1 MTMPIAAYHHRARG
15 GRHDTCNDQVVGAI
29 LSGWRYDISG
39 IPKDLRG
46 DYETHLSEC
55 SYCRR
60 RQRLHRMVDLLLLSA
75 TTLSF
80 AAFLLAA
87 LVMHR
92 LEAYSHITTL
102 HVHLHGEGATALTR
116 IPDSIAISLETVA
129 CTGVFISLLLWVLVA
144 IATPIPN
151 VLATMFRERSIS
163 PDLSDDERERLRK
176 QAA

>member
-1 MTMPIAAYHHRARG
+1 MMAKNPTYSRAS
-15 GRHDTCNDQVVGAI
+15 HPDTCNDPVVGAI

-39 IPKDLRG
+39 ISSELRV
-46 DYETHLSEC
+46 DYEAHLYDC
-55 SYCRR
+55 AHCRR
-60 RQRLHRMVDLLLLSA
+60 RQRLHRTVDVLLLAA

-92 LEAYSHITTL
+92 VEAMTHIGN
-102 HVHLHGEGATALTR
+102 HVQLHLHEQGVATHFRLPSAIT
-116 IPDSIAISLETVA
+116 ISLEAVA
-129 CTGVFISLLLWVLVA
+129 VAGVVVSMLLWTLVT

-151 VLATMFRERSIS
+151 MIATIFRERIS
-163 PDLSDDERERLRK
+163 PELRERLRK

>member
-1 MTMPIAAYHHRARG
+1 MPFTAHSRAS
-15 GRHDTCNDQVVGAI
+15 RHEACTDQVIGAI

-46 DYETHLSEC
+46 DYEEHLVAC
-55 SYCRR
+55 PYCKK
-60 RQRLHRMVDLLLLSA
+60 RQRLHRTVDLLLISV

-92 LEAYSHITTL
+92 LEAYSHISAVT
-102 HVHLHGEGATALTR
+102 VHLHNGAEFRR

-129 CTGVFISLLLWVLVA
+129 CVGVFVSLLLWVLVA
-144 IATPIPN
+144 IATPVPGM
-151 VLATMFRERSIS
+151 LTSMFRERRAAA
-163 PDLSDDERERLRK
+163 PRDPEDQERLRK

>member
-1 MTMPIAAYHHRARG
+1 MPFSTDQRGHRHEA
-15 GRHDTCNDQVVGAI
+15 CNDQVIGAI

-46 DYETHLSEC
+46 DYEEHLVAC
-55 SYCRR
+55 SYCRK
-60 RQRLHRMVDLLLLSA
+60 RQRLHRTVDLLLLSA

-92 LEAYSHITTL
+92 LEAYSHISSL
-102 HVHLHGEGATALTR
+102 HVHLHGEGATEFRR

-129 CTGVFISLLLWVLVA
+129 CVGVFVSLLLWVLVA
-144 IATPIPN
+144 IATPVPGM
-151 VLATMFRERSIS
+151 LTSMLRERAALRD
-163 PDLSDDERERLRK
+163 PEERERMRK

>member
-1 MTMPIAAYHHRARG
+1 MPFAAYQRSRNES
-15 GRHDTCNDQVVGAI
+15 CNDQVIGAI

-46 DYETHLSEC
+46 DYEAHLRGC
-55 SYCRR
+55 TYCRG
-60 RQRLHRMVDLLLLSA
+60 RQRLHRTVDLLLLTA

-92 LEAYSHITTL
+92 LEAYSHISSV
-102 HVHLHGEGATALTR
+102 HVHLHNEASGELRR
-116 IPDSIAISLETVA
+116 IPDSVAISLETVA
-129 CTGVFISLLLWVLVA
+129 CTGVFVSLLLWVLVA
-144 IATPIPN
+144 IATPVPSM
-151 VLATMFRERSIS
+151 LTTMFRNRTS
-163 PDLSDDERERLRK
+163 PEERERLRK

>member
-1 MTMPIAAYHHRARG
+1 MNNNMPIAAYHYRARSS
-15 GRHDTCNDQVVGAI
+15 RQDACSDQVIGAI

-39 IPKDLRG
+39 IPQDLRG
-46 DYETHLSEC
+46 DYEAHLADC
-55 SYCRR
+55 SHCRR
-60 RQRLHRMVDLLLLSA
+60 RQRLHRTVDLLLLAA

-92 LEAYSHITTL
+92 LEAYSHITSV
-102 HVHLHGEGATALTR
+102 HVHLHGESTVALAR

-129 CTGVFISLLLWVLVA
+129 CVGVFISLLLWVLIA
-144 IATPIPN
+144 IATPAPN
-151 VLATMFRERSIS
+151 LLSTMFRERVL
-163 PDLSDDERERLRK
+163 PGREERERLRK